1 MRGGG
6 GGVVW
11 TGIETFIV
19 KYKNQFIFDYLLKFK
34 IPSIDR
40 HIHNMYRG
48 WNTVLQCC
56 CLSFVLTNM
65 RNNVS
70 HCSNVTLEM
79 L

>member
-1 MRGGG
+1 MKGG

-40 HIHNMYRG
+40 HIHNM
-48 WNTVLQCC
+48 
-56 CLSFVLTNM
+56 
-65 RNNVS
+65 
-70 HCSNVTLEM
+70 
-79 L
+79 